1 MDKYDMFSR
10 KDAIEFINRANPN
23 KTNFKTV
30 ADVIKEVDKID
41 TMLLHF
47 RTSKEPPLCKELM
60 EHYSTLSDALEHY
73 KDILLNIR
81 VSY

>member
-1 MDKYDMFSR
+1 MDKYEMFSR
-10 KDAIEFINRANPN
+10 NDAIEFINRTNPN

-30 ADVIKEVDKID
+30 ADVIEEVDKID

-47 RTSKEPPLCKELM
+47 RYSKEPPLCKELM
-60 EHYSTLSDALEHY
+60 EHYDSLTNALEHY